1 VRIAIPAVIAVVG
14 LVLIVVAPNKPF
26 RSAAALL
33 AATGGLFLLAMAP
46 CPDGSCTS
54 ATPWWSSAA
63 GSLAGICG
71 IGVIFSLLTAVGQVL
86 MHWVRGGSEP
96 R

>member
-1 VRIAIPAVIAVVG
+1 VRIVIPALIAVVG
-14 LVLIVVAPNKPF
+14 LVLVALAPSKPA

-46 CPDGSCTS
+46 CPSGSCTS
-54 ATPWWSSAA
+54 TTPWWSSAA
-63 GSLAGICG
+63 GSLAGICA
-71 IGVIFSLLTAVGQVL
+71 IGVIFSLLTAVGQAV
-86 MHWVRGGSEP
+86 MNWVRGSSAP